1 MPKGFA
7 HSLISGQRLLNIRTN
22 GARAGEMGEMG
33 ASCKYVAYELKV
45 NPRRYEPGNGRNAIS
60 GPGIA
65 IRRYFLSAESELEW

>member
-1 MPKGFA
+1 M
-7 HSLISGQRLLNIRTN
+7 
-22 GARAGEMGEMG
+22 GEMGEMG

-45 NPRRYEPGNGRNAIS
+45 KPRRYEPGNGRNAIS